1 MVWSTLFSCRFK
13 NSRSV
18 SLSRG
23 LTLIEVLL
31 ATFIIGVVVVGL
43 FGLFVLSMRSAQE
56 GERRVVAIA
65 LANERMEMIRNLPY
79 VDVGTSGGI
88 PQGEILQDETV
99 TRNGVEYQVKTDIRY
114 VDDIYDGSSEGSTSE
129 EEQIIICH
137 IPPGHADKQT
147 TIQVGASSL
156 DAHLAHG
163 DYTGPCG
170 AGGGDGTNQ
179 GDEYNADYKLARV
192 EVDWSGQYHVKPVL
206 LITHIVPRGIEGGE
220 LGGTLDLHV
229 AAADGLGIIDAT
241 VEIINEEVDP
251 NIHVVTQTNEEGRV
265 VMPGFPEMADSYQIK
280 INKEG
285 YSSEQTYDLLSDFI
299 PDADHSHLSMIVRE
313 VTSKLFFIDEVANLS
328 VNMVDEDGAVAQN
341 VSYIFKGEKTI
352 GNDVLADGSTEPRY
366 KVYEEGNMGVTG
378 AVVFEDLEWDTYSL
392 LMPSES
398 EYLIKESWPFQPIQL
413 DPGAEVDMR
422 ITLVPYS
429 DFSVQVTVTN
439 LTGEAVDNATVRLER
454 NGALEEKGTGVPG
467 QVIFTELLETGDY
480 NLEVEAGGYNLYAQV
495 VEVTG
500 NEVVKVELENEI

>member
-1 MVWSTLFSCRFK
+1 
-13 NSRSV
+13 
-18 SLSRG
+18 
-23 LTLIEVLL
+23 
-31 ATFIIGVVVVGL
+31 
-43 FGLFVLSMRSAQE
+43 
-56 GERRVVAIA
+56 
-65 LANERMEMIRNLPY
+65 
-79 VDVGTSGGI
+79 
-88 PQGEILQDETV
+88 
-99 TRNGVEYQVKTDIRY
+99 
-114 VDDIYDGSSEGSTSE
+114 
-129 EEQIIICH
+129 
-137 IPPGHADKQT
+137 
-147 TIQVGASSL
+147 
-156 DAHLAHG
+156 
-163 DYTGPCG
+163 
-170 AGGGDGTNQ
+170 
-179 GDEYNADYKLARV
+179 
-192 EVDWSGQYHVKPVL
+192 
-206 LITHIVPRGIEGGE
+206 
-220 LGGTLDLHV
+220 
-229 AAADGLGIIDAT
+229 
-241 VEIINEEVDP
+241 
-251 NIHVVTQTNEEGRV
+251 
-265 VMPGFPEMADSYQIK
+265 MPGFPEMADSYQIK

-313 VTSKLFFIDEVANLS
+313 VTSKLFFIDEVATLS
-328 VNMVDEDGAVAQN
+328 VNVVDEDGAVAQN